1 MDLIDQA
8 RALAARRM
16 TRNSLATARRANSM
30 NTYGHLGAPLDITA
44 MLLAK
49 IAGRTYRQIGDQ
61 FGVSGAC
68 AFRRIRTHAKRL
80 GVLV

>member
-1 MDLIDQA
+1 
-8 RALAARRM
+8 
-16 TRNSLATARRANSM
+16 M
-30 NTYGHLGAPLDITA
+30 NTYGRLGAPLDITA